1 MIYPNKNCIERNFKE
16 IAKMKIICMIPC
28 RLGSQRVKFKNIR
41 FLGDRSLVEHIIGT
55 VKKVFDYNDIY
66 LNASE
71 NIFKKIAKKSGIKIY
86 ERPGKLS
93 KSSATND
100 DFLYDFLKEHE
111 CDWVIQAHSTSPF
124 IMESDIQKF
133 IDVIKSDDNLYDSL
147 FAVED
152 VQMEGIYSGKPI
164 NYDDTI
170 QMIPSQD
177 LIPIQ
182 VFCNGLMAFK
192 RDDFIKNYEEKG
204 FAMFAGNKAYIP
216 LKGYST
222 LDIDNEEDFRLAE
235 GVFEAKRNYTKPKY
249 FDEDEI
255 YTYDVPQI
263 LEDDGVDSFDES
275 LLDICNTYE
284 VINSMPS
291 NQSWSKRISNTRS
304 SCHTIICQLRGEG
317 NRWHYHIGNDEN
329 WLILK
334 GKWKV
339 EFECNVHRSFI
350 ATVGDFI
357 TIKRNT
363 LHKITALSEIAIRL
377 AMCRE
382 DAIHV
387 YNSNEKD

>member
-71 NIFKKIAKKSGIKIY
+71 NIFKKIAKKSGIKFY

-124 IMESDIQKF
+124 IKESDIQKF

-222 LDIDNEEDFRLAE
+222 LDIDNEEDFLLAE
-235 GVFEAKRNYTKPKY
+235 GIFEAKRNYTKPKY

-263 LEDDGVDSFDES
+263 LEDDGLIFFSEE
-275 LLDICNTYE
+275 LLDITNIE
-284 VINSMPS
+284 DIIKNAPS
-291 NQSWSKRISNTRS
+291 DKSWSKRIVNSKSNCMTL
-304 SCHTIICQLRGEG
+304 IQQLPNEG
-317 NRWHYHIGNDEN
+317 NRKHYHRNWEEIWIIYSGEWQVQYNSEKYKNVTKGDVVYIPRNILHHIEVIGDNPG
-329 WLILK
+329 L
-334 GKWKV
+334 
-339 EFECNVHRSFI
+339 R
-350 ATVGDFI
+350 
-357 TIKRNT
+357 
-363 LHKITALSEIAIRL
+363 IAISRADIL
-377 AMCRE
+377 H
-382 DAIHV
+382 IYKKHNKV
-387 YNSNEKD
+387 